1 VNDVG
6 PDTAP
11 SQSTQGH
18 NYTDTPAE
26 TVTAVLAAGMDSDCH
41 GSMQQ
46 GTVYM
51 TPQLMRCGGV
61 CCVILCGGRCD

>member
-1 VNDVG
+1 MNDVG

-51 TPQLMRCGGV
+51 TPQVGIEPSV
-61 CCVILCGGRCD
+61 SILESVHID